1 MSHKVVYNACYG
13 GFSLS
18 MKAVDWLEYN
28 SKDETLLE
36 HIKNCRKDRLY
47 SISAFRDQ
55 MLCYSVSEYFD
66 CKRHHKDLVTVV
78 EALGNKASG
87 TCAELE
93 IMEISGNQYRIDEYD
108 GFEEVIT
115 PEGSDWIII
124 ND

>member
-18 MKAVDWLEYN
+18 LKAIDWLESN
-28 SKDETLLE
+28 CIDESLRE
-36 HIKNCRKDRLY
+36 HIKTAKAKSLSSTSSLKDDFLRY
-47 SISAFRDQ
+47 D
-55 MLCYSVSEYFD
+55 VSDWFCD
-66 CKRHHKDLVTVV
+66 RRHHKDLVAVV
-78 EALGNKASG
+78 KALGNKASG
-87 TCAELE
+87 SCAKLK
-93 IMEISGNQYRIDEYD
+93 ITEISGNQYRIYQYD